1 MFRSFRLAFL
11 LPILTVVLV
20 SEAKAVNVA
29 VCHNGNTIEV
39 SPLAVPAHLGHGD
52 TLGPCPVVIQ
62 IPGPPGPTGPV
73 GPQGPQGP
81 QGIPGIQGPA
91 GEPGQSITGPQGER
105 GFQGADGAPGI
116 TQLYYQTVLI
126 GEGDGRWV
134 LPGERIDIL
143 IPVSNQGTQF
153 PIGGGCSSFNGF
165 NHFMLVQA
173 RPRFSRPKQLKTA
186 ADQQVEVGAF
196 RGFYC
201 QFVNTD
207 TVAQQFI
214 GMGTAISIDGVS
226 SHNEMSTEYL
236 PQAPFIPTGVGNQHV
251 SSNELYPEDSNR
263 PTGAQGPRFV
273 DGN

>member
-1 MFRSFRLAFL
+1 
-11 LPILTVVLV
+11 
-20 SEAKAVNVA
+20 
-29 VCHNGNTIEV
+29 
-39 SPLAVPAHLGHGD
+39 
-52 TLGPCPVVIQ
+52 
-62 IPGPPGPTGPV
+62 
-73 GPQGPQGP
+73 
-81 QGIPGIQGPA
+81 
-91 GEPGQSITGPQGER
+91 
-105 GFQGADGAPGI
+105 
-116 TQLYYQTVLI
+116 VLI

-143 IPVSNQGTQF
+143 IPVSNQGTQY

-173 RPRFSRPKQLKTA
+173 RPRFMRPKQLKTA

-236 PQAPFIPTGVGNQHV
+236 PQAPFIPAGVGNQHV
-251 SSNELYPEDSNR
+251 PSNELYPEDSNR